1 MGGSTMPLM
10 TDDNDKPPRDRR
22 PLTFETAPRWLRANE
37 AARLARVST
46 RTMRRWVSLGL
57 VRASRP
63 AGGRVLIDRDALHAF
78 IDNAA
83 A

>member
-1 MGGSTMPLM
+1 M
-10 TDDNDKPPRDRR
+10 TDDNDDRPDER
-22 PLTFETAPRWLRANE
+22 RTLTFETAPRWLRATE
-37 AARLARVST
+37 AATLARVST

-63 AGGRVLIDRDALHAF
+63 AGGRLLIDRDALHAF